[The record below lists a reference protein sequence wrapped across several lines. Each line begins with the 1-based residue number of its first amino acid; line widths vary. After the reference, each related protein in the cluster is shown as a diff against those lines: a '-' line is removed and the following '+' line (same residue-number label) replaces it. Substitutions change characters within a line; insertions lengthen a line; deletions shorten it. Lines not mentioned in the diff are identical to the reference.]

1 MMNKKKKE
9 ERKNNGRKKCDYLC
23 ELGKLFLRFMS
34 LCFRSNLLLQICW
47 WCVVGANVVVAVIVV
62 VADVAVN
69 RLLLLHWNIRCQF
82 H

>member
-23 ELGKLFLRFMS
+23 ELGKLFCV
-34 LCFRSNLLLQICW
+34 LCHFVLGVIFFCKYVGGG
-47 WCVVGANVVVAVIVV
+47 VVGANVVVAVIVV

-69 RLLLLHWNIRCQF
+69 RLLLLNWNIRCQF